1 MSDFAALMT
10 NTDPAAID
18 SALAVLIPSKGRA
31 DELVETVKSILCQ
44 SVQPAQIVLSVTS
57 EADLSP
63 GIRSLPRV
71 KVIMGPAGKTSQ
83 LNRGVK
89 ALAPEIDVIAI
100 MDDDVELLRDYLKT
114 VRGVF
119 SKHSDLMGL
128 TGEMVV
134 NGGLDRA
141 QAQRMAAEEAA
152 RPAQANAG
160 AVFWL
165 KPNQG
170 LYGCCMALRHSL
182 FNHIQYDERL
192 PLYSW
197 MDDADIGM
205 RAQRHGR
212 CCYCPDAKLIHLG
225 VSGGRVSGDKFGFCQ
240 IMNPVYLASKGVFTW
255 SEVIRIHV
263 AKVLMANLAGWLRC
277 DAKVDRAGRLR
288 GNWLALTSW
297 IQGRIEPERI
307 LEIR

>member
-1 MSDFAALMT
+1 MT
-10 NTDPAAID
+10 NTAPAAID
-18 SALAVLIPSKGRA
+18 PALAVLIPSKGRA

-63 GIRSLPRV
+63 DIRSLPRV
-71 KVIMGPAGKTSQ
+71 KVIMGPAGKTAQ

-89 ALAPEIDVIAI
+89 ALAPEIEVIAI

-119 SKHSDLMGL
+119 SKHPDLMGL

-152 RPAQANAG
+152 LPTQANA
-160 AVFWL
+160 AEVFWL

-182 FNHIQYDERL
+182 FNHIKYDERL

-212 CCYCPDAKLIHLG
+212 CCYCPDARLIHLAAT
-225 VSGGRVSGDKFGFCQ
+225 SGRVSGEKFGFCQ
-240 IMNPVYLASKGVFTW
+240 IMNPVYLASKGVFSW
-255 SEVIRIHV
+255 SEVLRIHV
-263 AKVLMANLAGWLRC
+263 GKVMLANLVGWLRR

-288 GNWLALTSW
+288 GNWLALTLW
-297 IQGRIEPERI
+297 FQGRIEPERI